1 MKKLCMILPLALILC
16 FMVGCQDK
24 EAMAEL
30 EEFRAQAELEEQ
42 NKELIRNLYEQW
54 HSRNIDAL
62 TEMHTPNAKYNHPSA
77 GATPIPFEK
86 ALEAMQMYWQA
97 FPDLTLTVE
106 DIIAEGDKVV
116 VRFIGRGTHQGD
128 LGGIPATGVKTE
140 AGGIEIYHFED
151 GKIVEVWEISDALG
165 LMQQL
170 GMELKPKEG
179 EK

>member
-1 MKKLCMILPLALILC
+1 
-16 FMVGCQDK
+16 MVGCQDK

-30 EEFRAQAELEEQ
+30 EEFKAQAAVEEQ

-62 TEMHTPNAKYNHPSA
+62 TEMHAPNAKYNHPSA

-86 ALEAMQMYWQA
+86 ALDAMQMYWQA

-128 LGGIPATGVKTE
+128 LGGIPAKGVKTE
-140 AGGIEIYHFED
+140 ASGIEIYHFKD
-151 GKIVEVWEISDALG
+151 GKIIEVWEISDALG

-170 GMELKPKEG
+170 GMELRPKEG

>member
-1 MKKLCMILPLALILC
+1 MKKLCIILPLALILC

-30 EEFRAQAELEEQ
+30 EAMKAQAEVEEQ
-42 NKELIRNLYEQW
+42 NKELIRNLYEHW

-62 TEMHTPNAKYNHPSA
+62 TEMHAPNAKYNHPSA
-77 GATPIPFEK
+77 GATPVPFEK
-86 ALEAMQMYWQA
+86 ALEGIQMYWQA

-128 LGGIPATGVKTE
+128 LGGIPATGLKTE
-140 AGGIEIYHFED
+140 AGAIEIFHIEG
-151 GKIVEVWEISDALG
+151 GKIVKVWEISDTLG
-165 LMQQL
+165 IMRQL
-170 GMELKPKEG
+170 GMELMPKEK
-179 EK
+179 E

>member
-1 MKKLCMILPLALILC
+1 MKKLLMILPLALILC

-24 EAMAEL
+24 AAMAEL
-30 EEFRAQAELEEQ
+30 EEFNARAQLEEQ
-42 NKELIRNLYEQW
+42 NKALIRNLYEQW

-62 TEMHTPNAKYNHPSA
+62 SKMHAPNAKYNHPSA
-77 GATPIPFEK
+77 GATHIPFEK
-86 ALEAMQMYWQA
+86 ALEGIQMYWQA

-106 DIIAEGDKVV
+106 DIIAEGDKVA
-116 VRFIGRGTHQGD
+116 VRFIGRGTHQGN
-128 LGGIPATGVKTE
+128 LGGIPATGLKTE
-140 AGGIEIYHFED
+140 AGGIEIYHFKD

-170 GMELKPKEG
+170 GMELKSKEG

>member
-1 MKKLCMILPLALILC
+1 MKKLCMILPLVLILC

-30 EEFRAQAELEEQ
+30 EEFRAQAEIEKQ
-42 NKELIRNLYEQW
+42 NKELIHNLYEQW
-54 HSRNIDAL
+54 HNRNIDAL
-62 TEMHTPNAKYNHPSA
+62 TEMHASNAKYNHPSA
-77 GATPIPFEK
+77 GAPIPFEK

-128 LGGIPATGVKTE
+128 LGGIPAKGVKTE
-140 AGGIEIYHFED
+140 ASGMEIYHFKD
-151 GKIVEVWEISDALG
+151 GKIGEVWEISDALG

>member
-1 MKKLCMILPLALILC
+1 MKKLLFVISLALILY
-16 FMVGCQDK
+16 FMVGCQDN
-24 EAMAEL
+24 AVMAEL
-30 EEFRAQAELEEQ
+30 EEFKAQAAVEEQ
-42 NKELIRNLYEQW
+42 NKAMIRNLYEQW
-54 HSRNIDAL
+54 NSRNTDAL
-62 TEMHTPNAKYNHPSA
+62 TEMHAPNAKYNHPST

-86 ALEAMQMYWQA
+86 ALEGIQMYWQA

-128 LGGIPATGVKTE
+128 LGNIPATGVKTE

-151 GKIVEVWEISDALG
+151 GKIIEVWEISDTLG
-165 LMQQL
+165 MMHQL

>member
-1 MKKLCMILPLALILC
+1 MKKLLMILPLVFLLC
-16 FMVGCQDK
+16 FTFGCQDK

-30 EEFRAQAELEEQ
+30 EEFKAQVEVEEQ

-62 TEMHTPNAKYNHPSA
+62 TEMHAPNAKYNHPSA

-86 ALEAMQMYWQA
+86 ALEGMQMYWQA

-106 DIIAEGDKVV
+106 DIIAEADKVV
-116 VRFIGRGTHQGD
+116 VRFMGRGTHQGD
-128 LGGIPATGVKTE
+128 LGGIPATGLKTE

-151 GKIVEVWEISDALG
+151 GKIVEVWEISDTLG
-165 LMQQL
+165 IMQQL
-170 GMELKPKEG
+170 GMELKLKEG
-179 EK
+179 VK

>member
-30 EEFRAQAELEEQ
+30 EEFRAQAAVEEQ
-42 NKELIRNLYEQW
+42 NKAIIRNLYEQW
-54 HSRNIDAL
+54 NNRNVDAL
-62 TEMHTPNAKYNHPSA
+62 KEMHAPNAKYNHPSA

-86 ALEAMQMYWQA
+86 ALEGMQMHWQA
-97 FPDLTLTVE
+97 FPDLTLTAE
-106 DIIAEGDKVV
+106 DIIAAEDKVI

-128 LGGIPATGVKTE
+128 LGNISATGVKGE

-151 GKIVEVWEISDALG
+151 GKIVEVWEISDTLG
-165 LMQQL
+165 LMMQL

-179 EK
+179 E